1 LSNFRKRFITIAGM
15 LWGIV
20 TALIVNT
27 GSLTN
32 AVDFTIPTTIS
43 LNEATLNMPGSITV
57 ASSGTLQTSSGT
69 INISGDGNW
78 SNSGTFSPGN
88 GTVKFDGTNHGV
100 NGDSTFYNLIYT
112 TAGGR
117 LTFEAGKTQTITG
130 ITRLKG
136 ASGNYLNLRS
146 SSSGTQWKINP
157 QGTRDIDYVDVKDSN
172 NLSSTI
178 ISPANFTDSGNNT
191 NWAPVPTPVPTPT
204 INPLTVVSTN
214 PSSGATNIA
223 VNTTISATFSTDI
236 ESSTANTSTFLV
248 SSASGA
254 VTGSVTT
261 SGNIVTFTPS
271 SDLANNTVYTAILT
285 TGIYS
290 LGWVISLEPNYTWS
304 FTTIAATAT
313 PTPTPTETPTAT
325 PIVTLT
331 ATPTQTP
338 TETPTATAT
347 PTASP
352 TPTATPVGTV
362 TATLDLSKYVAY
374 LNGDTIVASVVDAD
388 RDTNAS
394 TADILTTALK
404 MAGTTYFS
412 GDLLLDM
419 VENDVNSGTFLATV
433 RTGTTTTGSADS
445 DARSNYGIIKTEQ
458 GGTATVIYRDTT
470 PLSASLMRDVYFSSF
485 DATVEFSAESYPLD
499 SYAFAT
505 LADAEE
511 NTDHTEAET
520 LLNQVFISTSAFNFA
535 VMECVET
542 GADTG
547 TFMGSIL
554 VSNAP
559 TEDKKNIQASEGQT
573 LTVSSQD
580 EINTFGAM
588 RTVSDTALVVAAVTA
603 TPTATPTPI
612 VLTGNVVGRVMD
624 AVTGDGINGAV
635 ISTRGQTVATTRTVN
650 GITGVY
656 VIQDVPVGEYTL
668 TASATGYETTSQ
680 DVTVESGET
689 TTVNFA
695 LEPLAT
701 PTPTPTV
708 TATPVAECNAKE
720 MTASPS
726 ELTVQ
731 TGGTDTITIIVTGKD
746 GCLVEGDRVKASL
759 QKGKNIIEVS
769 PLEQVTDENGQA
781 VFTVT
786 SKGKEGYAEIK
797 FRDLDAEGVKTKADV
812 NVVETLPTPTLT
824 PTATATKTPTPTATK
839 TPTPTATATATATPV
854 SCDVA
859 TAISAPSTA
868 TVTKGSST
876 SVTVTVTGANGC
888 AVANDTVK
896 ATSNDASIATV
907 SPSKVKTDANGQ
919 ATFTITGS
927 KKGSA
932 KITFKESTANLKT
945 KTTVDVTKP

>member
-1 LSNFRKRFITIAGM
+1 M

-146 SSSGTQWKINP
+146 SSSGTEWKINQ

-313 PTPTPTETPTAT
+313 PTP
-325 PIVTLT
+325 
-331 ATPTQTP
+331 TP

-580 EINTFGAM
+580 KINTFGAT
-588 RTVSDTALVVAAVTA
+588 RIVTDTALVVAAVTA
-603 TPTATPTPI
+603 TSTATPT
-612 VLTGNVVGRVMD
+612 
-624 AVTGDGINGAV
+624 A
-635 ISTRGQTVATTRTVN
+635 TV
-650 GITGVY
+650 
-656 VIQDVPVGEYTL
+656 
-668 TASATGYETTSQ
+668 
-680 DVTVESGET
+680 
-689 TTVNFA
+689 
-695 LEPLAT
+695 
-701 PTPTPTV
+701 
-708 TATPVAECNAKE
+708 
-720 MTASPS
+720 
-726 ELTVQ
+726 
-731 TGGTDTITIIVTGKD
+731 
-746 GCLVEGDRVKASL
+746 
-759 QKGKNIIEVS
+759 
-769 PLEQVTDENGQA
+769 
-781 VFTVT
+781 
-786 SKGKEGYAEIK
+786 
-797 FRDLDAEGVKTKADV
+797 
-812 NVVETLPTPTLT
+812 
-824 PTATATKTPTPTATK
+824 
-839 TPTPTATATATATPV
+839 TATATPTQTGSITGTV
-854 SCDVA
+854 TDADTGNPIAGATVAYGEGTSPQDFVPIDQTTTGADGTYEFADVDAGSYLVAATATGYQPNATTATVVGGQTATANIALTSSATPTPVACDVA

-868 TVTKGSST
+868 TVTKGDST
-876 SVTVTVTGANGC
+876 TVSITVTGANGC

-896 ATSNDASIATV
+896 ATSNNTSIATV
-907 SPSKVKTDANGQ
+907 SPSKAKTDANGQ
-919 ATFTITGS
+919 ATFTITGN

-932 KITFKESTANLKT
+932 KVVFKEASAGLKAKT
-945 KTTVDVTKP
+945 KVTVTK

>member
-1 LSNFRKRFITIAGM
+1 M

-117 LTFEAGKTQTITG
+117 LTLLAGKTQTITG

-146 SSSGTQWKINP
+146 SSSGTEWKINQ

-248 SSASGA
+248 SSVSGA
-254 VTGSVTT
+254 VTCSVTT

-313 PTPTPTETPTAT
+313 PTPTP
-325 PIVTLT
+325 
-331 ATPTQTP
+331 
-338 TETPTATAT
+338 TAT

-499 SYAFAT
+499 SYASAT

-580 EINTFGAM
+580 KINTFGAT
-588 RTVSDTALVVAAVTA
+588 RIVTDTALVVAAVTA
-603 TPTATPTPI
+603 TSTATPT
-612 VLTGNVVGRVMD
+612 
-624 AVTGDGINGAV
+624 A
-635 ISTRGQTVATTRTVN
+635 TV
-650 GITGVY
+650 
-656 VIQDVPVGEYTL
+656 
-668 TASATGYETTSQ
+668 
-680 DVTVESGET
+680 
-689 TTVNFA
+689 
-695 LEPLAT
+695 
-701 PTPTPTV
+701 
-708 TATPVAECNAKE
+708 
-720 MTASPS
+720 
-726 ELTVQ
+726 
-731 TGGTDTITIIVTGKD
+731 
-746 GCLVEGDRVKASL
+746 
-759 QKGKNIIEVS
+759 
-769 PLEQVTDENGQA
+769 
-781 VFTVT
+781 
-786 SKGKEGYAEIK
+786 
-797 FRDLDAEGVKTKADV
+797 
-812 NVVETLPTPTLT
+812 
-824 PTATATKTPTPTATK
+824 
-839 TPTPTATATATATPV
+839 TATATPTQTGSITGTV
-854 SCDVA
+854 TDADTGNPIAGATVAYGEGTSPQDFVPIDQTTTGADGTYEFADVDAGSYLVAATATGYQPNATTATVVGGQTATANIALTSSATPTPVACDVA

-868 TVTKGSST
+868 TVTKGDST
-876 SVTVTVTGANGC
+876 TVSITVTGANGC

-896 ATSNDASIATV
+896 ATSNNTSIATV
-907 SPSKVKTDANGQ
+907 SPSKAKTDANGQ
-919 ATFTITGS
+919 ATFTITGN

-932 KITFKESTANLKT
+932 KVVFKEASAGLKAKT
-945 KTTVDVTKP
+945 KVTVTK